1 MTSAEGGIEVATD
14 PPARPLRAA
23 PLAAASEIAATL
35 GAGALLVSSAP
46 AVRWLGVARP
56 AGVHVLISGGEA
68 VPVVPAGA
76 PLDLS
81 APVERYA
88 VGELPAALHRALA
101 QAGLTA
107 RDALALEPDALPLSA
122 AAGLG
127 ARPTANAGPALALAR
142 ACKDSHEL
150 ELIEAAARLVGVGH
164 AALREAAR
172 AGATELELWGVAR
185 TAVEAAKG
193 RPLHAIV
200 DLMAGDRTALVGV
213 PPSGAFVAADTP
225 LLFDFAP
232 RHDGWWAD
240 SCATFA
246 VGAPSGALRRVH
258 DAACAALEAG
268 IAKARPGVRAR
279 DLDALVRS
287 RLDEAGFDCPH
298 HIGHGVGACP
308 QEEPWVDRDAR
319 LVLEQ
324 GMVLALEPGAYRD
337 GVGARVEH
345 LLLIEADG
353 ARPLTRHSL
362 SLT

>member
-1 MTSAEGGIEVATD
+1 MTPQTLSDATE
-14 PPARPLRAA
+14 RPLRPA
-23 PLAAASEIAATL
+23 PLAAASELAATL

-46 AVRWLGVARP
+46 AVRWLGVRRP
-56 AGVHVLISGGEA
+56 AGVHVLVSDGEA
-68 VPVVPAGA
+68 
-76 PLDLS
+76 LELTTLH
-81 APVERYA
+81 
-88 VGELPAALHRALA
+88 ELPVALA
-101 QAGLTA
+101 QAGLGA
-107 RDALALEPDALPLSA
+107 GDPIALERDALPLA
-122 AAGLG
+122 LAPALTERPLVEAGD
-127 ARPTANAGPALALAR
+127 ALALAR
-142 ACKDSHEL
+142 VRKDADEL
-150 ELIEAAARLVGVGH
+150 ALIDAAARLVDVGH

-172 AGATELELWGVAR
+172 AGATELEIWGVAR
-185 TAVEAAKG
+185 AAVEAVKG
-193 RPLHAIV
+193 RPLHAVV
-200 DLMAGDRTALVGV
+200 DLMAGERTALVGV
-213 PPSGAFVAADTP
+213 PPSGASVASDTP

-246 VGAPSGALRRVH
+246 VGAPSSALRRVH
-258 DAACAALEAG
+258 DAACAALEVG

-298 HIGHGVGACP
+298 HIGHGVGAAP

-324 GMVLALEPGAYRD
+324 GMVLALEPGVYRD
-337 GVGARVEH
+337 GIGARVEH

-353 ARPLTRHSL
+353 ARPLTHHSL